1 MNTYTARV
9 FHKATDGEN
18 QQRQTE
24 ERYRNKNQGYWRIK
38 QGSDGNHTKIGRPQV
53 TDIDNNIVAPFI
65 HSGTKTND
73 LSIIF
78 KRKNQ
83 SIIYYFTRYINE
95 HVVECFIIIKV
106 SFDYTE

>member
-38 QGSDGNHTKIGRPQV
+38 QGSDGNHTKIGRPKV
-53 TDIDNNIVAPFI
+53 TDIENNTVAFPYI
-65 HSGTKTND
+65 MMTNS
-73 LSIIF
+73 LSIRA
-78 KRKNQ
+78 KK
-83 SIIYYFTRYINE
+83 
-95 HVVECFIIIKV
+95 
-106 SFDYTE
+106 